1 MIYYKYS
8 KYLKGV
14 LNMNKLEMNLNEL
27 EVLKND
33 LVNSI
38 ELQIDKYKELLKV
51 DFSDIEEADDK
62 FQDTKNEISDIEKD
76 IKADLNVLEE
86 NILRK
91 TDGIIWEAIKERLKA
106 TN

>member
-1 MIYYKYS
+1 
-8 KYLKGV
+8 
-14 LNMNKLEMNLNEL
+14 MNKLEMNLNEL